1 MAFAVK
7 KDYSGLST
15 KYSGSLVIRN
25 DNPNL
30 SGEEYKPTGQHG
42 DFIEHEQYGL
52 DGAPTN
58 NFAVVKDI
66 NAAANSL
73 EIGAITAVEVGDHGT
88 KKFALERVSIST
100 TGGGEPTVSAT
111 SKLVEDD
118 ATDATASKYKI
129 PAFKLL
135 KRHCAQDI
143 FSAFNFSGAV
153 ELVSANYEIG
163 GTVDPTRVAGVTLAS
178 DIKEGQIVITANFLR
193 KGADSAEYTITANEG
208 WDMQAVV
215 SPDNQETSKPT
226 FSVTFTKILTKT
238 EPTAAAAAAPAAA

>member
-30 SGEEYKPTGQHG
+30 SGEEYKPTGQYG

-52 DGAPTN
+52 DGSPTN
-58 NFAVVKDI
+58 DFAVVKDI
-66 NAAANSL
+66 DTAANSL
-73 EIGAITAVEVGDHGT
+73 EIGAITTVEVADYGI
-88 KKFALERVSIST
+88 KKFELERVRIST
-100 TGGGEPTVSAT
+100 AGGSEPTVSAT

-118 ATDATASKYKI
+118 ATDANSSKYKI

-143 FSAFNFSGAV
+143 FNAFEFSGDV
-153 ELVSANYEIG
+153 DLVSADYDIG

-193 KGADSAEYTITANEG
+193 TGADSATYSVAAKEG
-208 WDMQAVV
+208 WKMQEVI

-226 FSVTFTKILTKT
+226 FSVIFTMILTKT
-238 EPTAAAAAAPAAA
+238 EPSAAA